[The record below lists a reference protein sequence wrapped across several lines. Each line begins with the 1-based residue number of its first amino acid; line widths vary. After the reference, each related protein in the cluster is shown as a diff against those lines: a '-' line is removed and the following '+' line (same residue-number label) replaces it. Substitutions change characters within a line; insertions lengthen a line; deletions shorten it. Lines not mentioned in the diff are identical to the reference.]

1 MPPSLSAAISISTL
15 GLSGAL
21 WAAGSPNLSTE
32 IVAEGLEHPWAAAF
46 LPDGRYL
53 VTERPGRM
61 RIVQGD
67 GRLGAPLAGL
77 PAVEAAG
84 QGGLLDV
91 VLDSDFARNRQLYFC
106 YSEPGSGADSSK
118 NSTALASARLS
129 DDASRLEQVKV
140 LFSQRPKYASAL
152 HFGCRIVERMVEGK
166 SDGTLFLAL
175 GERSRYKE
183 EAQNLK
189 SHLGKIVR
197 IAKDGSVPGDNPFA
211 GRADARPEIWSYGH
225 RNAQG
230 AALGPDGSLWMHEH
244 GPQGGD
250 EVNRPEAG
258 KNYGWPVIT
267 HGENYGGGKIGA
279 GITRK
284 EGMEQPQ
291 HYWVPSIAPSG
302 MAFVT
307 SDRYGPQWKG
317 SLVVGS
323 LKFQRLERLTVRSGK
338 VTASEQVLTRLGQ
351 RVRDVRQG
359 PDGWLYLLTDAQGGQ
374 LLRVTATP

>member
-1 MPPSLSAAISISTL
+1 MPPSLSAALAISTL

-21 WAAGSPNLSTE
+21 WAASPNLSTE
-32 IVAEGLEHPWAAAF
+32 IVAEGLEHPWAMAF

-106 YSEPGSGADSSK
+106 YSEPGSGADSGK

-140 LFSQRPKYASAL
+140 LFSQRPRYASAL
-152 HFGCRIVERMVEGK
+152 HFGCRIVERRVDGK

-183 EAQNLK
+183 EAQNLQ

-197 IAKDGSVPGDNPFA
+197 IAKDGSVPRDNPFV
-211 GRADARPEIWSYGH
+211 GRADAWPEIWSYGH

-230 AALGPDGSLWMHEH
+230 AALAPDAANQSGANTELVESGLVHKVVDRMTVISESHE
-244 GPQGGD
+244 D
-250 EVNRPEAG
+250 
-258 KNYGWPVIT
+258 
-267 HGENYGGGKIGA
+267 
-279 GITRK
+279 
-284 EGMEQPQ
+284 
-291 HYWVPSIAPSG
+291 
-302 MAFVT
+302 
-307 SDRYGPQWKG
+307 
-317 SLVVGS
+317 
-323 LKFQRLERLTVRSGK
+323 
-338 VTASEQVLTRLGQ
+338 
-351 RVRDVRQG
+351 
-359 PDGWLYLLTDAQGGQ
+359 
-374 LLRVTATP
+374 LLRVMFAWMKDERAKLPDIETLWMPPKLPAFAERYDAAAKAIAAGVPRDWVMLNIVGMSPQELAREARPPTQLEIAAADKAARERQAQFEYASAQLAPSREELAAMINGGA